1 MGTIVIKAGREKSIR
16 RQHPWIFSGAIEKVQ
31 DDPAPGAIV
40 TVVDHKDRFL
50 ARGYWN
56 EKSQIQVR
64 ILTWQDEVIDE
75 AWWKRQFKR
84 AIWSRLSQE
93 SMMRGEINGFRL
105 INAENDFLPGL
116 IVDVY
121 GQWMVLQ
128 ALTLCIDQHKR
139 DLAQWLVDCWAEA
152 QAAGG
157 EAHPDNL
164 IRGVYER
171 SDVDV
176 RGKEGLRSVSGVLL
190 GEEPPPLIHIQ
201 ESPLLHY
208 QVDVRAGHKTGFYLD
223 QRISR
228 SLLLGLI
235 ANDFSPML
243 DNQYSVHEMKNGH
256 RILNLFSYTGG
267 FGIAGLRG
275 GLGIPGHVINVDA
288 SHDALEL
295 AEANFQLNFTE
306 NSNVKNIDLHA
317 DFIQADVFDYLRDQV
332 VEKAQYD
339 VIICDPPKF
348 AHNAGQVE
356 RAARGYKDLNLNCF
370 KLMKP
375 GGYLMT
381 FSCSGAITQDLFQKI
396 VFGALEDS
404 GRQAQIIQHLGPGA
418 DHPVALTFPEGA
430 YLKGLLLRVY

>member
-75 AWWKRQFKR
+75 AWWKRQFIR
-84 AIWSRLSQE
+84 AIRSRRSLNENFRPYQTS
-93 SMMRGEINGFRL
+93 NNAFRL
-105 INAENDFLPGL
+105 VNAENDFLPGL
-116 IVDVY
+116 VVDY
-121 GQWMVLQ
+121 YDGWMVMQ
-128 ALTLCIDQHKR
+128 ALTLGIDSRKI
-139 DLAQWLVDCWAEA
+139 DLAHWLIEA
-152 QAAGG
+152 WM
-157 EAHPDNL
+157 ESPDTGDRDKPA
-164 IRGVYER
+164 IKGIYER

-176 RGKEGLRSVSGVLL
+176 RGKEGLRPSVGLL
-190 GEEPPPLIHIQ
+190 WGEEPPPLIRVRENLTLYDI
-201 ESPLLHY
+201 
-208 QVDVRAGHKTGFYLD
+208 DVRQGHKTGFYLD
-223 QRISR
+223 QRNNRERLVTLNEDYLPINSGDGM
-228 SLLLGLI
+228 SSSKPL
-235 ANDFSPML
+235 
-243 DNQYSVHEMKNGH
+243 

-267 FGIAGLRG
+267 FGIAASISTRWAHSQ
-275 GLGIPGHVINVDA
+275 IINIDA
-288 SHDALEL
+288 SREALEL
-295 AEANFQLNFTE
+295 AE
-306 NSNVKNIDLHA
+306 KNWQINNDLYA
-317 DFIQADVFDYLRDQV
+317 KAGDPPQEMEFIQADVFDYLRDQV